1 MAPLT
6 TIHSTRFGT
15 LEIEADAVLSF
26 PRGLIGLG
34 GSRYAL
40 LTTDDDSPFA
50 WLHSI
55 EDPDLALPVTR
66 PSQFFSDYELI
77 ISDEEAAGLMLD
89 GTAPAEIWVTVRAAP
104 QIEDFTVNLRAPIIV
119 MHAEE
124 GVAAY
129 QVLNESPGLDVR
141 TPLFSGT
148 PGVGDDA
155 DVDADAAAK

>member
-55 EDPDLALPVTR
+55 EDPDLALPITR
-66 PSQFFSDYELI
+66 PSQFFADYELVV
-77 ISDEEAAGLMLD
+77 SDEEAAGLMLD
-89 GTAPAEIWVTVRAAP
+89 GDAPAEIWVTVRAAP
-104 QIEDFTVNLRAPIIV
+104 RIEDFTVNLRAPIV
-119 MHAEE
+119 VLRAGN

-129 QVLNESPGLDVR
+129 QVLNETPGLDVR
-141 TPLFSGT
+141 TSLFAGAA
-148 PGVGDDA
+148 GAGDA
-155 DVDADAAAK
+155 AGADAE